1 MELSEGALLKR
12 PLSSHTILTI
22 LDKRFQ
28 FNGVQKIKQ
37 VYKQERKNALE
48 KRDFDEYAQIYN
60 EFEEAIL
67 EALQN
72 NLSEL
77 LRYLEL
83 DETQFHQD
91 YAEQF

>member
-12 PLSSHTILTI
+12 PFSSHTILTI

-37 VYKQERKNALE
+37 IYKQERKNALE